1 MGSHWAFRLRSN
13 RTPPW
18 SDAHEDE
25 PQGKSSCVVFY
36 IASIHLDEWRFHV
49 NLILL
54 NVFQANSSGL

>member
-25 PQGKSSCVVFY
+25 PQGKSSCVV
-36 IASIHLDEWRFHV
+36 L
-49 NLILL
+49 
-54 NVFQANSSGL
+54 FQACELLQHLQCVCFFRLLIGSPA